1 LARISGP
8 LFLRLNTGRP
18 RARQP
23 RIRQVNLNACFT
35 GFGVGLEALR
45 AFIFTPGNR
54 FVDLAIAVMQ
64 RLKAQQTAQS
74 AEPGSALRLN
84 AWFGLGVSLDK
95 GVRAILPFQLRI
107 WKPAT

>member
-1 LARISGP
+1 
-8 LFLRLNTGRP
+8 
-18 RARQP
+18 
-23 RIRQVNLNACFT
+23 
-35 GFGVGLEALR
+35 
-45 AFIFTPGNR
+45 
-54 FVDLAIAVMQ
+54 MQ

-84 AWFGLGVSLDK
+84 AWFGLGVSLGK